1 MSKRKKKITLFSK
14 NHITIT
20 KTENVNNFSKYVIC
34 NKINNSSIKCDYISR
49 KKNEYYYVDVIKESP
64 LGFKYIEHEK
74 RYKNQPKEESR
85 YYKELYIV
93 NIYLEKTE
101 YEFVYPIVYNHTH
114 IGKENR
120 PWDIV
125 EGDKSI
131 PEHFIFALKNE
142 IDKLFEVIKENKL
155 TIHNKGTYYRDNKTL
170 TYQEFHDKIYEDIF
184 GDKKGIRFQTDEE
197 KLLAHGFDKVTS
209 FRKM

>member
-1 MSKRKKKITLFSK
+1 MSKRQKKITLFSK

-20 KTENVNNFSKYVIC
+20 KTENVNNLSKYVIC

-49 KKNEYYYVDVIKESP
+49 KKNEYYVDVIKESP
-64 LGFKYIEHEK
+64 LGFKYIEQEK
-74 RYKNQPKEESR
+74 RYRNQPKDESK

-101 YEFVYPIVYNHTH
+101 YEFVYPILYNHTH

-131 PEHFIFALKNE
+131 SEHFIFALKNE

-155 TIHNKGTYYRDNKTL
+155 TIHKRGTYYSGNKNL
-170 TYQEFHDKIYEDIF
+170 TYQELHDKIYEDVF
-184 GDKKGIRFQTDEE
+184 GDKRGIRFQTDEE
-197 KLLAHGFDKVTS
+197 KILAHGFDKVTS